1 MINYDKVWKY
11 IQAPADFM
19 RDGNREGIKELRPC
33 DNKDFHDT
41 LSQLVNL
48 TLFPRGENK
57 RKLKK

>member
-1 MINYDKVWKY
+1 
-11 IQAPADFM
+11 M

-48 TLFPRGENK
+48 TLFLRGENK